1 MNQEEIIRET
11 FSEEQQEVL
20 KSIRMSRIILPVLI
34 GIGVVIYLLIRQFD
48 PEEFAKISWTQHMLF
63 WILAAIALLVFRHL
77 AYATRLRIL
86 SNKAFSW
93 KKCIELIFIWEF
105 SSAVSPTS
113 VGGSAVAFFILAQER
128 LSTAKT
134 ATIVLYTI
142 VLDTAFFIG
151 TLPFLFM
158 IFGTNMIRP
167 NMERLADFDG
177 WGYTFLGAYILM
189 ATYGALFYYGLFV
202 NPTQMK
208 RILVGFTKLR
218 FLKRFRRGAVQL
230 GNDMILA
237 SQEMKRQNWKFH
249 IGAFLSTATAWSC
262 RFLLLNFLII
272 AFIEGMDTSFF
283 EQFALY
289 ARLETMFVIIAFSP
303 TPGGAGFVEI
313 LFGGFLADY
322 VNTETYAL
330 VISSIWRILTYYS
343 YLLVGVV
350 LIPNWVRKI
359 LNERNK
365 RRSKPAS
372 EST

>member
-1 MNQEEIIRET
+1 
-11 FSEEQQEVL
+11 
-20 KSIRMSRIILPVLI
+20 
-34 GIGVVIYLLIRQFD
+34 
-48 PEEFAKISWTQHMLF
+48 MLDSQ
-63 WILAAIALLVFRHL
+63 
-77 AYATRLRIL
+77 T
-86 SNKAFSW
+86 
-93 KKCIELIFIWEF
+93 
-105 SSAVSPTS
+105 
-113 VGGSAVAFFILAQER
+113 
-128 LSTAKT
+128 
-134 ATIVLYTI
+134 
-142 VLDTAFFIG
+142 
-151 TLPFLFM
+151 
-158 IFGTNMIRP
+158 
-167 NMERLADFDG
+167 
-177 WGYTFLGAYILM
+177 
-189 ATYGALFYYGLFV
+189 
-202 NPTQMK
+202 
-208 RILVGFTKLR
+208 LR

>member
-1 MNQEEIIRET
+1 MNQEEIIKEAFT
-11 FSEEQQEVL
+11 EEQQDVL
-20 KSIRMSRIILPVLI
+20 KSIRMSRILLPVLI
-34 GIGVVIYLLIRQFD
+34 GIGVVIYMLIRQFD
-48 PEEFAKISWTQHMLF
+48 PEEFANISWTRHMLF
-63 WILAAIALLVFRHL
+63 WILASIVLLVLRHL

-113 VGGSAVAFFILAQER
+113 VGGSAVAFFILAQEK

-151 TLPFLFM
+151 TLPFLFL
-158 IFGTNMIRP
+158 IFGTHMIRP

-177 WGYTFLGAYILM
+177 WGFTFLGAYVLM
-189 ATYGALFYYGLFV
+189 AGYGALFYYGLFV
-202 NPTQMK
+202 NPNQMK

-237 SQEMKRQNWKFH
+237 SKEMKRQNWQFH
-249 IGAFLSTATAWSC
+249 VGAFLSTATAWSC

-343 YLLVGVV
+343 YLLVGVI
-350 LIPNWVRKI
+350 LIPNWIRKI

-365 RRSKPAS
+365 RRSKPAPEPS
-372 EST
+372 